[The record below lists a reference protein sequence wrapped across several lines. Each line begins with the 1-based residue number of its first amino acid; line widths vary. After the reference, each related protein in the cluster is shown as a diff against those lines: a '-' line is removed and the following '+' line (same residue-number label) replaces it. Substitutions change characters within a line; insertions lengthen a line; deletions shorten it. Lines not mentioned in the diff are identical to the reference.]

1 MCFDGRSPNVEFD
14 CKIYHDDVLD
24 NDGGGGGDDDN
35 DGGGGDD
42 DHDGGGGGLFKED
55 GSNPG

>member
-24 NDGGGGGDDDN
+24 NDGGGCVEYDN
-35 DGGGGDD
+35 DDGGGDD
-42 DHDGGGGGLFKED
+42 DHGGGGGGVIQGRRK
-55 GSNPG
+55 